1 MNHAFEIAG
10 VGLATQQRALDV
22 IANNI
27 ANINTLGFKRSDMR
41 FVELIASVHD
51 TQNPSA
57 QLGGAP
63 ALAGVSARPMVMIDA
78 QGEIERTGRALDIA
92 IQGEGFIEVMGP
104 RGQVLL
110 WRGGSLTVQEDGLL
124 ATTEGMALRS
134 MITLPREA
142 TELEIGADGIV
153 RARLASNEEAVE
165 LGQLTLV
172 RVDDPQSLER
182 LDGGLYRLA
191 DNALAYEMTPGSEGA
206 GEIVQG
212 GVERSN
218 VEITDEMVR
227 LMLVQRAYAANAQ
240 IVQAADQL
248 MAIANNLRK

>member
-10 VGLATQQRALDV
+10 VGLGAQQRALDV

-27 ANINTLGFKRSDMR
+27 ANVNTPGFKRSDVR

-51 TQNPSA
+51 TMNPGV
-57 QLGGAP
+57 QLGAAP
-63 ALAGVSARPMVMIDA
+63 SLAGVSARPSVMIDA

-92 IQGEGFIEVMGP
+92 IQGEGFIEIMGP
-104 RGQVLL
+104 RGQLML
-110 WRGGSLTVQEDGLL
+110 WRGGSLTIQEDGLL
-124 ATTEGMALRS
+124 ATADGLPLRS
-134 MITLPREA
+134 MITVPREA
-142 TELEIGADGIV
+142 TEIEFGADGVV
-153 RARLASNEEAVE
+153 RGRVAESDEAVE
-165 LGQLTLV
+165 LGQITLV
-172 RVDDPQSLER
+172 RVEDAGALER
-182 LDGGLYRLA
+182 LDGGLYRVGDGA
-191 DNALAYEMTPGSEGA
+191 ALHEGA
-206 GEIVQG
+206 PGDDGLGELVQG

-218 VEITDEMVR
+218 VEVTDEMVR